1 MRKGTRGVVLALL
14 TLLALGL
21 VAAACGG
28 SEEEETTKQTS
39 TPGQVQTVDVELGDY
54 YFDPK
59 DLSGDVGKAV
69 TAQLK
74 NEGKAVHTFT
84 IDELGVDQ
92 TVQPGQEATVSFA
105 PTNGGTIAFYCKF
118 QRASGMEGTLQ
129 VSGGAGGAAPGG
141 STGSPSTGGY
151 SGGY

>member
-1 MRKGTRGVVLALL
+1 MRKGIIGVGLL
-14 TLLALGL
+14 LLSLGL

-28 SEEEETTKQTS
+28 SEEKETTKQTS

-74 NEGKAVHTFT
+74 NEGKAAHSFT

-118 QRASGMEGTLQ
+118 HRASGMEGTLQ